1 MSLKS
6 KDWEILLAQDYLYD
20 NKKVSIKYQMHE
32 KNSLSE
38 NCMES
43 YNLYTIRSVNLE
55 R

>member
-1 MSLKS
+1 
-6 KDWEILLAQDYLYD
+6 
-20 NKKVSIKYQMHE
+20 MHE

-55 R
+55 VIVFFSKKNFSKRRFTITQLSDI